1 MADQYFCISFIR
13 VLDLSALATSR
24 ARKEKERDLGLNSR
38 RLIKLS
44 FLSRF
49 LRFVT

>member
-13 VLDLSALATSR
+13 VLDLSALATSYHS

-38 RLIKLS
+38 R
-44 FLSRF
+44 
-49 LRFVT
+49 